1 MKTNSKF
8 INVLLVLVILG
19 LVSII
24 YSNHF
29 NNPFAFDDVHTIEN
43 NIYIKNISNYKLFFK
58 DANTFSSNPNNQTYR
73 PLVSLSFA
81 IDYHLAKGLNPFYF
95 HLSMFLMFLLQL
107 VLMFYVVKKIL
118 DNKGY
123 HKLNIYFAFFTSL
136 FYGLHSANAETIN
149 YISSRSDSYS
159 TFFVIFGFFIYLYFP
174 KIRKF
179 QIFLIPI
186 ILGMLCKEQA
196 VMFAPLLFV
205 YILFFEEMKNES
217 KIFSKNIFT
226 ALKKSF
232 IKILPSLIVCLSL
245 AYLSIKMQTESFTPG
260 GNSVYHYLITQPW
273 VYLRYFIAFFLPLNL
288 SADTDWQ
295 VFTNFFDERAI
306 IGYVFIVFLIICIFK
321 TFRNKQTRAISFGL
335 SWFLLSL
342 LPTSSIIPLSEV
354 TNDHRMFFPFVG
366 LCLAVISA
374 IRYVFMKYEA
384 KIFNSLFLK
393 MFILV
398 FTVSVF
404 SANAYGVRQ
413 RNKVWSSDESLW
425 YDVTIKSPKNGRGL
439 MNYGLTQMRKANYE
453 TALDYFNRA
462 LIYTPYYSYLHTNLG
477 VLHNAMGNKQ
487 IAEEY
492 FVNGINYGEDI
503 YVSHYYYSKF
513 LFENN
518 RFQEAL
524 LEAEKTRKLSPYYLQ
539 NNHLLYDIYF
549 ELNKIDELLILVNKT
564 LDI

>member
-1 MKTNSKF
+1 
-8 INVLLVLVILG
+8 
-19 LVSII
+19 
-24 YSNHF
+24 
-29 NNPFAFDDVHTIEN
+29 
-43 NIYIKNISNYKLFFK
+43 
-58 DANTFSSNPNNQTYR
+58 
-73 PLVSLSFA
+73 
-81 IDYHLAKGLNPFYF
+81 
-95 HLSMFLMFLLQL
+95 
-107 VLMFYVVKKIL
+107 
-118 DNKGY
+118 
-123 HKLNIYFAFFTSL
+123 
-136 FYGLHSANAETIN
+136 
-149 YISSRSDSYS
+149 
-159 TFFVIFGFFIYLYFP
+159 
-174 KIRKF
+174 
-179 QIFLIPI
+179 
-186 ILGMLCKEQA
+186 
-196 VMFAPLLFV
+196 
-205 YILFFEEMKNES
+205 MKNES

-564 LDI
+564 LDIYPGDEYSLVYKNFDYSQSLTKLQLAEQTANLEPSAEKYLNLSLEYYNLGEFYKCIEACYKSLELKPDYALAYNNICSAYNALGEWDKAIEACEKALQIDANFTLANNNLKLAFENKK